1 MTLQQPTTLHA
12 LLAGNGTWPDCRL
25 DGLEIRADGR
35 IELLRVP
42 GVVPPSL
49 SEPEPQPA
57 EPSGLA
63 LDSHC
68 GLYLADAAE
77 HRLIRIALDCGDRL
91 ELTAHPALGTP
102 AGLCIGPHGQLFVAD
117 PERGQVALLSPE
129 LSPRALWT
137 EGLRRPV
144 AVAPD
149 GELGLFVLDTEPRQ
163 LLRLGPGGEPDTAF
177 TRRLAQ
183 SPADPRCIAAS
194 DGTLYVGDW
203 TTRSVLRFDRTGTA
217 SSPPLAEGTVPQAL
231 AISRDRLYVADRTR
245 GEILIVALDDGC
257 PLGTVAGFRG
267 PVSALAAAPDGTLH
281 IKTGTDDHHLTAHPA
296 TGRPAHGTLHAG
308 PFDAGEEGSWSRAAA
323 TAEVPDGTDL
333 FLASSLAEAPDAAP
347 PWTPAA
353 AHDVLLDGGRYLWL
367 QVQLTRTAQA
377 PATASPT
384 LLDVRAESSADDYLD
399 HLPQVYAEQ
408 PGSEFLRRLLGL
420 AKSVLGDRED
430 AIGLLPRDFD
440 ATTAPAELLPVLAQ
454 WLAFEIPQGLAEAD
468 PDALRALLAE
478 VPELHRT
485 RGTPHGVARAVE
497 LHTGVRPLLFEDFRA
512 RGIWVLDGPSPLGTD
527 TVLPALSPDGT
538 APGAWSVGAGA
549 PEEDGV
555 RGQYLFDDTAHRFTA
570 VVAGHGLDECG
581 RRRVGEVLDAEKP
594 AHTAAHLCFVTARFR
609 VGVQAR
615 TGLDTIVAGPPPEG
629 LALAP

>member
-1 MTLQQPTTLHA
+1 MTTPDRTTLHA
-12 LLAGNGTWPDCRL
+12 LLAGDGTWPDCRL
-25 DGLEIRADGR
+25 DGLEIRTDGR

-49 SEPEPQPA
+49 SEPEPDPA

-63 LDSHC
+63 LDAHC
-68 GLYLADAAE
+68 GLYLSDAAA

-102 AGLCIGPHGQLFVAD
+102 AGLCIGPQGQLFVAD
-117 PERGQVALLSPE
+117 PQRGQIAVLSPE
-129 LSPRALWT
+129 LSPRALWR
-137 EGLRRPV
+137 EGLRRPI

-149 GELGLFVLDTEPRQ
+149 GELGIFVLDTEPWQ
-163 LLRLGPGGEPDTAF
+163 LLHLGPGGEPDTAF
-177 TRRLAQ
+177 ARSIKA
-183 SPADPRCIAAS
+183 PAEPRCIAAA
-194 DGTLYVGDW
+194 DGTLYVGDAA
-203 TTRSVLRFDRTGTA
+203 TRSVLRFDRTGTP
-217 SSPPLAEGTVPQAL
+217 SSPPLAEGTAPGAL

-245 GEILIVALDDGC
+245 GEILIVSLEDGRS
-257 PLGTVAGFRG
+257 LSAVAGFRG
-267 PVSALAAAPDGTLH
+267 PVSALAAAPDGALH
-281 IKTGTDDHHLTAHPA
+281 IKAGSDDHHLIAHPA
-296 TGRPAHGTLHAG
+296 AGRPAHGTLHAG
-308 PFDAGEEGSWSRAAA
+308 PFDAGEEGSWSRAAL

-333 FLASSLAEAPDAAP
+333 FLETALTEAPDAAP

-367 QVQLTRTAQA
+367 RVSLTRTAQA

-384 LLDVRAESSADDYLD
+384 LHDVRAESSADDYLD
-399 HLPQVYAEQ
+399 HLPQVYSQQ
-408 PGSEFLRRLLGL
+408 PGSDFLRRFLGL
-420 AKSVLGDRED
+420 AKSALGDRED
-430 AIGLLPRDFD
+430 TIGLLPRDFD
-440 ATTAPAELLPVLAQ
+440 ATTATAELLPVLAQ
-454 WLAFEIPQGLAEAD
+454 WLAFEIPQGLR

-485 RGTPHGVARAVE
+485 RGTPQGVAKAVE
-497 LHTGVRPLLFEDFRA
+497 LHTGVRPLLLEDFRA

-538 APGAWSVGAGA
+538 VPGAWSVGAGA

-555 RGQYLFDDTAHRFTA
+555 RGQFLFADTAHRFTA
-570 VVAGHGLDECG
+570 VVAGHRLDECG
-581 RRRVGEVLDAEKP
+581 RRRVSEVLDAEKP

-615 TGLDTIVAGPPPEG
+615 TGVDTIVAGSAPEG
-629 LALAP
+629 LALTP